1 MCVVF
6 LYGAAARVWAPA
18 FSPLLPTSLC
28 IRVCH
33 PIIPFLF
40 TKRSSGTA
48 GGGVSFFLFLIYIIG
63 RHSITS
69 ASQPNG
75 AHCDAKEYTSTFSW
89 PSPMILHQNFV
100 NYIFTVLDFYRHV
113 ILLHNNSPLQRRR
126 RRENLY
132 LLLLLLLFLCCVMTG
147 FSLHLLLHEYY
158 YIRFTFF
165 VCNMPHDR

>member
-1 MCVVF
+1 MCCIFIWRCCESLSSCFFSTFADVA
-6 LYGAAARVWAPA
+6 LYKGMPSHNSFFIYETFKWNGRRW
-18 FSPLLPTSLC
+18 SL
-28 IRVCH
+28 I
-33 PIIPFLF
+33 
-40 TKRSSGTA
+40 
-48 GGGVSFFLFLIYIIG
+48 FLFLIYIIG

-158 YIRFTFF
+158 YIRFAFF